1 MNELCNF
8 NGIWNP
14 DFVLPWGLYN
24 LFSLFPLW
32 RYYSD
37 AELAGEGGVG
47 WRNVVGRRDILKKF

>member
-14 DFVLPWGLYN
+14 DFVVPWGLYN

-37 AELAGEGGVG
+37 AELAGEGGGGGGGGGV
-47 WRNVVGRRDILKKF
+47 